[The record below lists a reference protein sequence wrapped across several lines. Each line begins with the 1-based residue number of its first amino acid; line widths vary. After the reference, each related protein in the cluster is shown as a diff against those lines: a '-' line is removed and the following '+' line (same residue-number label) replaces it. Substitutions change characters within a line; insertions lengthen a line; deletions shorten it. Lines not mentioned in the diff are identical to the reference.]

1 MSEHGARH
9 DPVGIRTSSPMPE
22 DPSDSGRGRGPAPTV
37 ALRPTGARRGRMFGA
52 GRRDRDARPAYAQK
66 GARDG
71 CRPSPG
77 MGSSRVARGKPPHGL
92 SRSASRRSSRIR
104 VEGNHGPPGPFARIR
119 VGPRTLFIRAS
130 GWRPSRRAYARRE
143 GGGSGTVVV
152 RRRLVPPTRGGVRQ
166 KRHELVPAFARSAYA
181 RREAK
186 REHGGSGAARLVPPV
201 RGGKRTCAR
210 EEDRAEARPRMR
222 GGEPLTLSARRTLI
236 LTPACARREALL
248 EGVKLERLR
257 FVPHTREGRQPSRP
271 AYGGRL
277 RAPARPRRGVPPPR
291 EDGPCGARARVRAEG
306 RSRCGRRREIAPIR
320 DQREIRHRDRVARD
334 DGGAGKVPEPGRPGH
349 RPRPRMGAEAARPR
363 PSPDAMVHPRG
374 SERRPLDH
382 RRRRGRAHAHG
393 DP

>member
-1 MSEHGARH
+1 
-9 DPVGIRTSSPMPE
+9 
-22 DPSDSGRGRGPAPTV
+22 
-37 ALRPTGARRGRMFGA
+37 MFGA

-306 RSRCGRRREIAPIR
+306 SYVVYIWTDGKYSCPRARGGEKPVREASRNRPYSGPARDPASGSRGAGRRGCGEGPGARPSGSPPPPADGGGGGTTAPIAGR
-320 DQREIRHRDRVARD
+320 DGAPTGIRTTSTRSPPATR
-334 DGGAGKVPEPGRPGH
+334 
-349 RPRPRMGAEAARPR
+349 ARPR
-363 PSPDAMVHPRG
+363 ARG
-374 SERRPLDH
+374 SVGDDGTSGGMGVPSRGCGRMRR
-382 RRRRGRAHAHG
+382 
-393 DP
+393 